1 MPGTPTP
8 TLGLTVP
15 TVGGDVNA
23 WGNELNGDL
32 AIIDNLGDF
41 PVLIVAASG
50 VLVFSNVPETI
61 ILCYGGAAGIA
72 LTPPIGIPV
81 GIQRSFLLKKMD
93 ATNGAIIIN
102 ALVSTIDNAASYG
115 LFNQF
120 QYVRILWDG
129 VQWDVI
135 GNN

>member
-72 LTPPIGIPV
+72 LNLPIGIPA
-81 GIQRSFLLKKMD
+81 GITRSFVLKKMD
-93 ATNGAIIIN
+93 ATPGVVLIN
-102 ALVSTIDNAASYG
+102 ALVGTIDNAASWG

-120 QYVRILWDG
+120 QYVRVLWDG
-129 VQWDVI
+129 TNWDVI